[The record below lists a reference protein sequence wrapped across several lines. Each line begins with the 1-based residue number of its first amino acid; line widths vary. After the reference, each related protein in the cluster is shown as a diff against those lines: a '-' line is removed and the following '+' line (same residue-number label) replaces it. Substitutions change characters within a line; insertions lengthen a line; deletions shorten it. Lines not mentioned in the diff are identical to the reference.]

1 MYYHQKNQYINIVSF
16 FHAKSSCKDD
26 VHIVLLGRIHTSTGL
41 KDWLDFIFISLK
53 NKKAFLNAF
62 FS

>member
-26 VHIVLLGRIHTSTGL
+26 VHIVLLGSIHTAIQ
-41 KDWLDFIFISLK
+41 KV
-53 NKKAFLNAF
+53 
-62 FS
+62 

>member
-26 VHIVLLGRIHTSTGL
+26 VHIVPIEIPLTPPYKGERIL
-41 KDWLDFIFISLK
+41 KASIKRGKEIE
-53 NKKAFLNAF
+53 NKKRLL
-62 FS
+62 

>member
-26 VHIVLLGRIHTSTGL
+26 VHIVPIGS
-41 KDWLDFIFISLK
+41 LDTAIQEC
-53 NKKAFLNAF
+53 
-62 FS
+62 